1 MELTIEKVL
10 TYEIMGDAK
19 IVSGNRN
26 LDSRLVEWVSVIEM
40 PVENFVRKNEVVLT
54 TAIGCS
60 NNVEALMTFVQDVI
74 DSEASALMI
83 AVGRYI
89 YDIPKEV
96 IELAEKHDF
105 LMIEL
110 PWEVRFA
117 NIVEEVMKDI
127 NNKQHAIREKSEKV
141 QQELLKLILN
151 DADLNRISKFIQKHC
166 DCSLII
172 TDRAGSIQEKSCHT
186 KDFLEKWKSYVVKG
200 ILPLRKEASQIS
212 HDPMARKFQH
222 IEIKGRHVLQLPVLQ
237 VLGDP
242 QGYIFVVLP
251 PETTVESYLTPYRIT
266 VLEHA
271 ATTIALWLSRKN
283 AIEATKMSL
292 RSDFVLELAKGEFVS
307 YEQANSKAE
316 LLGYDLKLPYLC
328 IVGYPENFEQLFKK
342 RRKDYDSFKQW
353 LDSMV
358 QYIQE
363 EIYYAANSL
372 KREVMMTYQGGEL
385 LIFLEIP
392 SITEHEN
399 ALNFLDLVERRLRNL
414 LPEVIIS
421 WGLGNYQ
428 EGYRG
433 LAEGYQ
439 NASTALYIGRRKK
452 GIGQR
457 MQYDQTRVD
466 RVLLNLSQNDEMRDV
481 ILSTIQPIVEYDK
494 QRNMDLIGTF
504 IAYNQYHGNVSQ
516 TARAMNLHRQSL
528 LYRLRKIE
536 SLTALS
542 LIDPDDLFLLD
553 LSIKTWKIG
562 MAESLSL

>member
-10 TYEIMGDAK
+10 TYEILRNAK
-19 IVSGNRN
+19 IAAGDRN
-26 LDSRLVEWVSVIEM
+26 LSSRLVEWVSVIEM

-60 NNVEALMTFVQDVI
+60 NNAAALITFIQDII

-83 AVGRYI
+83 AMGRYI
-89 YDIPKEV
+89 FDIPKEV

-105 LMIEL
+105 LIIEL

-117 NIVEEVMKDI
+117 NIVEEAMKDI
-127 NNKQHAIREKSEKV
+127 NNKEYAEREKSEKV

-151 DADLNRISKFIQKHC
+151 DADLNRISKFIQKQC

-172 TDRAGSIQEKSCHT
+172 TDRAGMIQEKSCHT
-186 KDFLEKWKSYVVKG
+186 KDFLEKWKSYIMKG
-200 ILPLRKEASQIS
+200 DLPLRKESSQVS

-222 IEIKGRHVLQLPVLQ
+222 IDIKGRHVLQLPVLQ
-237 VLGDP
+237 VLNDP
-242 QGYIFVVLP
+242 QGYIFVILP
-251 PETTVESYLTPYRIT
+251 PDTSIEAYLTPYRIN

-271 ATTIALWLSRKN
+271 ATTITLWFSRKN
-283 AIEATKMSL
+283 AIEATKMNL
-292 RSDFVLELAKGEFVS
+292 RSNFVFELAKGEFVS
-307 YEQANSKAE
+307 YDQANSRAE

-328 IVGYPENFEQLFKK
+328 IVGCPENFEQLFKK
-342 RRKDYDSFKQW
+342 HKQDYDSFKHW
-353 LDSMV
+353 MDSMV

-363 EIYYAANSL
+363 EIYYAAQSL
-372 KREVMMTYQGGEL
+372 KREVMMSYQGGEL

-414 LPEVIIS
+414 LPEVVIS
-421 WGLGNYQ
+421 WGFGNYL

-433 LAEGYQ
+433 LAESYQ
-439 NASTALYIGRRKK
+439 NASTALNIGRRKK

-457 MQYDQTRVD
+457 MQYEHTRVD
-466 RVLLNLSQNDEMRDV
+466 RVLLNLSQNDEMKEV
-481 ILSTIQPIVEYDK
+481 ILSTIRPIVEYDK

-516 TARAMNLHRQSL
+516 TARSLNLHRQSL

-536 SLTALS
+536 SLTGLS

-553 LSIKTWKIG
+553 LSIKIWKIG
-562 MAESLSL
+562 MAESLVL

>member
-10 TYEIMGDAK
+10 TYEILRNAK
-19 IVSGNRN
+19 IAAGDRN
-26 LDSRLVEWVSVIEM
+26 LSSRLVEWVSVIEM

-60 NNVEALMTFVQDVI
+60 NNAAALTTFIQDII

-83 AVGRYI
+83 AMGRYI
-89 YDIPKEV
+89 FDIPKEV

-105 LMIEL
+105 LIIEL

-127 NNKQHAIREKSEKV
+127 NNKEHAEREKSEKV

-151 DADLNRISKFIQKHC
+151 DADLNRISKFIQKQC

-172 TDRAGSIQEKSCHT
+172 TDRAGMIQEKSCHT
-186 KDFLEKWKSYVVKG
+186 KDFLEKWKSYIMKG
-200 ILPLRKEASQIS
+200 DLPLRKESSQVS

-222 IEIKGRHVLQLPVLQ
+222 IDIKGRYVLQLPVLQ
-237 VLGDP
+237 VLNDP
-242 QGYIFVVLP
+242 QGYIFVILP
-251 PETTVESYLTPYRIT
+251 PDTSIEAYLTPYRIN

-271 ATTIALWLSRKN
+271 ATTIALWFSRKN
-283 AIEATKMSL
+283 AIEATKMNL
-292 RSDFVLELAKGEFVS
+292 RSNFVFELAKGEFVS
-307 YEQANSKAE
+307 YDQANLRAE

-328 IVGYPENFEQLFKK
+328 IVGCPENFEQLFKK
-342 RRKDYDSFKQW
+342 HKQDYDSFKHW
-353 LDSMV
+353 MDSMV

-363 EIYYAANSL
+363 EIYYAAQSL
-372 KREVMMTYQGGEL
+372 KREVMMSYQGGEL

-414 LPEVIIS
+414 LPEVVIS
-421 WGLGNYQ
+421 WGFGNYL

-433 LAEGYQ
+433 LAESYQ
-439 NASTALYIGRRKK
+439 NASTALNIGRRKK

-457 MQYDQTRVD
+457 MQYEHTRVD
-466 RVLLNLSQNDEMRDV
+466 RVLLNLSQNDEMKEV
-481 ILSTIQPIVEYDK
+481 ILSTIRPIVEYDK

-516 TARAMNLHRQSL
+516 TARSLNLHRQSL

-536 SLTALS
+536 SLTGLS

-553 LSIKTWKIG
+553 LSIKIWKIG
-562 MAESLSL
+562 MAESLVL